1 MFRFRFFIKKE
12 QLINIQQ
19 RKKNYRINK
28 FKREIEMNENGCRDC
43 PKSRRKKERH
53 KTCYGHTCE
62 LLSVL
67 DFSFSRINR
76 ILWSFSGL
84 HCVIIFVCSS
94 LFLVVVVRLH
104 PRMNVSYLMS
114 VIFNVSICRQPEI
127 IKLTGNFWCVN
138 KFSLKTY
145 RVTQFTSL
153 RSQNWSVLTISL
165 ESPWN
170 DCGSCEFTTILVKT
184 RTRKT
189 MKRKVNII
197 KRSRKERE
205 ICRQH
210 EWDLLFNH

>member
-1 MFRFRFFIKKE
+1 MKWTKTVVEIAPSQEERRKDTKPVMGTRVSCSRFSTSRFRESIVF
-12 QLINIQQ
+12 
-19 RKKNYRINK
+19 
-28 FKREIEMNENGCRDC
+28 
-43 PKSRRKKERH
+43 
-53 KTCYGHTCE
+53 YG
-62 LLSVL
+62 L
-67 DFSFSRINR
+67 
-76 ILWSFSGL
+76 FSGL

-94 LFLVVVVRLH
+94 LFFVVVVRFH

-189 MKRKVNII
+189 MKRRVNII